1 MHVQN
6 VSQVVWFVCL
16 ALVMEPLVS
25 MPVEAR
31 AAELHRRIGNVKYH
45 DHLGIRGLTLNVGYV
60 AAWGADPKILASIQH
75 GLDLEV
81 ESSQPKRRKNHP
93 SCKANAELVH
103 SEYLRLHSQGKI
115 TWLGKT
121 WPVGLNVNHAR

>member
-1 MHVQN
+1 
-6 VSQVVWFVCL
+6 
-16 ALVMEPLVS
+16 

-31 AAELHRRIGNVKYH
+31 AAELHRRIGNVQYH
-45 DHLGIRGLTLNVGYV
+45 DHLGIRGLTLNVGYL
-60 AAWGADPKILASIQH
+60 AAWGVDPKILASIQH

-103 SEYLRLHSQGKI
+103 SEYLRSHGH
-115 TWLGKT
+115 GEDHV
-121 WPVGLNVNHAR
+121 VGQDVACWFQCQPMRDDFERS